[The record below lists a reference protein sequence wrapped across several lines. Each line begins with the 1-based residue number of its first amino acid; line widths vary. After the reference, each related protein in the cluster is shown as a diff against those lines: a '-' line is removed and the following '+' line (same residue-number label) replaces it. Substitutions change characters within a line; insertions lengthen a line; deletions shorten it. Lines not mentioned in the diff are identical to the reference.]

1 MVIISPRIWREGRAT
16 DSKRTSVW
24 STKGCVE
31 MRGEMGWLFLTPL
44 IRQITQKE
52 SPPLSMWGV
61 GGCSLSWSWKMMCL
75 VQMSVGAD
83 HCQWSAKQHPDVGCF
98 HMIGDQIHVVSQV
111 LSNAKSS
118 CYDNGNPPVSL
129 IIFPLK
135 PYISVCTPS
144 ITQESIIAQTISGT
158 GRGGACAEGICTG
171 NFVSGG
177 MWVWL
182 DITNLTGVYT
192 IGFNGDL
199 MLFQILASNCWLHS
213 VYSRLK
219 L

>member
-135 PYISVCTPS
+135 PYIRMHTVHH
-144 ITQESIIAQTISGT
+144 T
-158 GRGGACAEGICTG
+158 GIHHCPDNLRYRQRRSLCRRHLHRQFCFWW
-171 NFVSGG
+171 NVG
-177 MWVWL
+177 MVGH
-182 DITNLTGVYT
+182 N
-192 IGFNGDL
+192 
-199 MLFQILASNCWLHS
+199 
-213 VYSRLK
+213 
-219 L
+219 